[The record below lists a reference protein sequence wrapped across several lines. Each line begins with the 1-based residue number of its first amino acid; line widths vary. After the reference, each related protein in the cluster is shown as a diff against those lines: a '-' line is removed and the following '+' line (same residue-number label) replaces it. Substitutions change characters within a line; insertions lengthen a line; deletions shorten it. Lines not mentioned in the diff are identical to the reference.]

1 LKNLLKAWG
10 VGFKNDM
17 VIADMNYRG
26 MLQGRNN
33 PTALLLPAAAI
44 NPDDRITSG
53 LNSLTLV
60 TAGSFSIDKRE
71 GIDANTLVSSSEE
84 SAMIDITEAEKA
96 RSPQGLSNFTSSGR
110 KQWCPGRGQA
120 RRRCSCGPC
129 RASDGY
135 HATRLRSRCGS
146 CRSRDGHHPAGFRS
160 HSTRHCGCSCRA
172 SDGYH
177 ATRLHSHGGSCSSSR
192 RCPGSAA

>member
-1 LKNLLKAWG
+1 
-10 VGFKNDM
+10 M

-110 KQWCPGRGQA
+110 KQLIGL
-120 RRRCSCGPC
+120 
-129 RASDGY
+129 
-135 HATRLRSRCGS
+135 RLSGKFKTAFPNGKPAPPTGKP
-146 CRSRDGHHPAGFRS
+146 DTGGAQDEAKPAAAAPAAPAAPVTAHHPAGFRS

-177 ATRLHSHGGSCSSSR
+177 ATRLRSAR
-192 RCPGSAA
+192 RLL